1 MRISNIL
8 RQGKVIELLQY
19 PLHTE
24 SSDTSGGLYL
34 KFTGFGAAL
43 MALIF
48 FAVGGVCGW
57 LGKMFYDKFI
67 APVIKTE

>member
-34 KFTGFGAAL
+34 KKASHIGSQDTSIVEPFTHRTLLLSASRTH
-43 MALIF
+43 
-48 FAVGGVCGW
+48 
-57 LGKMFYDKFI
+57 
-67 APVIKTE
+67 P